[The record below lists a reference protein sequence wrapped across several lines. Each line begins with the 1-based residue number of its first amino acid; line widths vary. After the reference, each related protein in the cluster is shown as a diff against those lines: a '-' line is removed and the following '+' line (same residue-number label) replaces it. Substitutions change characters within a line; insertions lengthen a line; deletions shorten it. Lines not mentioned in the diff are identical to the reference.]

1 MKKKITAL
9 RDKQTL
15 QRQTVETTACN
26 TKANYISFYYMAEFA
41 SGHLNSKWQLKMGPS
56 CPFLR
61 KKYLFGD
68 IINLSLAKLFRSKWL
83 VLALFFF
90 AFLLTSTWSRSKNPK
105 KELGQY
111 PTILNSSLVNK
122 AYKYIAHHPSWK
134 LTYVFTFA
142 PKYFKKWLCCFHWSV
157 VATCNELFVNS
168 ELAKRRYGNIGF
180 HEIKQWT
187 AMPNCLYYIFC

>member
-61 KKYLFGD
+61 KKISFWRYNKSFIDQAFSVKMACIG
-68 IINLSLAKLFRSKWL
+68 L
-83 VLALFFF
+83 VLFCVFIDFDLV
-90 AFLLTSTWSRSKNPK
+90 SVKKPPKGTWPISNHPELK
-105 KELGQY
+105 LGQ
-111 PTILNSSLVNK
+111 
-122 AYKYIAHHPSWK
+122 
-134 LTYVFTFA
+134 
-142 PKYFKKWLCCFHWSV
+142 
-157 VATCNELFVNS
+157 
-168 ELAKRRYGNIGF
+168 
-180 HEIKQWT
+180 
-187 AMPNCLYYIFC
+187 